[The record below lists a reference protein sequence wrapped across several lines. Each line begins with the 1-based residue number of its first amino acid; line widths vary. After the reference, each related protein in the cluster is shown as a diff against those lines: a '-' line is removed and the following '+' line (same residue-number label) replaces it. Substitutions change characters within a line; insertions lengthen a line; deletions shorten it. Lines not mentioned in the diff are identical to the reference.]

1 MMIRK
6 LFSMAILLVVGT
18 TAYCEESPPFPKG
31 LPPMIGTAVVTDP
44 GTGDNQRPWTIRL
57 TIPKFRWHEVGKV
70 IPKVQWSKLVTDI
83 EKDEINMLIDGPLQL
98 ESSRVY
104 DLEGKRLSREEVIR
118 KMSKETPVLVS
129 FGFPEKYYLQLT
141 KPDALV
147 IVLGGREW
155 HLLEHYPRPKDE
167 PAPPAAPAK
176 E

>member
-1 MMIRK
+1 MIRHLLCIAT
-6 LFSMAILLVVGT
+6 LFVTGAQ
-18 TAYCEESPPFPKG
+18 AYCEELPPFPKN
-31 LPPMIGTAVVTDP
+31 LPPMIGTAVVTEP
-44 GTGDNQRPWTIRL
+44 GTGDNQRPWVIRL
-57 TIPKFRWHEVGKV
+57 TIPKFRWHEVGEV
-70 IPKVQWSKLVTDI
+70 IPKIQWSKLVTDV
-83 EKDEINMLIDGPLQL
+83 EKNEIKMLIDGPLQL

-155 HLLEHYPRPKDE
+155 HLLEYYPRPKE
-167 PAPPAAPAK
+167 EPAAPAAPEK